1 MNKTAYIYI
10 GGEIFPDGIVERPCE
25 GDLVIAADS
34 GYNNAKT
41 LGADVKIL
49 LGDMDSIGESFD
61 SVPENVEI
69 IKMPPEKDDTD
80 TSLAVKL
87 ALKYECDNVIILGG
101 LSGRLDHT
109 MANLYMLQMLSRA
122 GGKTARIHALIT
134 DGKNRVRFIENDSAL
149 IPRSSFKYLSVIP
162 VTDTCKG
169 VTLKGCKYPLNNA
182 KLTRDNAQYTT
193 SNEIDGNLAL
203 IEVKRG
209 ALYIIESR

>member
-1 MNKTAYIYI
+1 MNKTTYIYI
-10 GGEIFPDGIVERPCE
+10 GGEIFPDGIVERPCD

-34 GYNNAKT
+34 GYNNAKA
-41 LGADVKIL
+41 LGVCVKIL
-49 LGDMDSIGESFD
+49 LGDMDSIGDIFD

-80 TSLAVKL
+80 TSLAIKL
-87 ALKYECDNVIILGG
+87 ALKQGCDNIIIIGG

-109 MANLYMLQMLSRA
+109 MANLSMLQMLSRA

-149 IPRSSFKYLSVIP
+149 IPRSAFKYLSVIP

-169 VTLKGCKYPLNNA
+169 VTLKGCKYPLKNA
-182 KLTRDNAQYTT
+182 RLTRDNAQYTT